1 MTPAVDKRVLLFL
14 AGTMWI
20 LVGIY
25 LLRLAWGWLFSPV
38 VNSAFI
44 YVVAGVIAALMV
56 HHFGFLRVV
65 DRNLGRILPMEGKR
79 CVFSF
84 MSWKSYVLVAT
95 MIAIGTALRHSA
107 IPKPWLSVVY
117 ITIGLSLCLSS
128 IRYLRILISQ
138 FNPHK

>member
-14 AGTMWI
+14 AGMLWI

-25 LLRLAWGWLFSPV
+25 LLRLAWGWLFQPGV
-38 VNSAFI
+38 DSAHF
-44 YVVAGVIAALMV
+44 YAAAGVFAALIV
-56 HHFGFLRVV
+56 HHFGFLKIV

-84 MSWKSYVLVAT
+84 MPWKSYFLVAV
-95 MIAIGTALRHSA
+95 MIAMGTALRHSS

-117 ITIGLSLCLSS
+117 TAIGLSLCLSS
-128 IRYLRILISQ
+128 IRYLRILLSQ
-138 FNPHK
+138 FNHPK